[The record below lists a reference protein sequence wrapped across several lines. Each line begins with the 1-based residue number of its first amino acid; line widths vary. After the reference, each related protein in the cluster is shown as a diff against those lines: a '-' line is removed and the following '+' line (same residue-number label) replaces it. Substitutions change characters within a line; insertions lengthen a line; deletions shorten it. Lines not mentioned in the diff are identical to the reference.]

1 MTLPAQLLRVEDLAR
16 LLGKSPEAVRVQRH
30 RNPELLPPAL
40 KIGAR
45 VYFDPR
51 DVEAWLADRRE
62 PRGCADPNGGATVRQ
77 IGLAAVKNRAA
88 DGQ

>member
-1 MTLPAQLLRVEDLAR
+1 MTLPARLLRVEDLAR

-30 RNPELLPPAL
+30 RNPELLPPAI

-51 DVEAWLADRRE
+51 DVEAWIADRRE
-62 PRGCADPNGGATVRQ
+62 PCGCADPKAGATVRQ
-77 IGLAAVKNRAA
+77 IRLAAATKRAA

>member
-1 MTLPAQLLRVEDLAR
+1 MDDLAR

-30 RNPELLPPAL
+30 RNPELLPPGI
-40 KIGAR
+40 KIGTR

-51 DVEAWLADRRE
+51 DVEEWLDDRRE
-62 PRGCADPNGGATVRQ
+62 PRACAELKAGTSVHQ
-77 IGLAAVKNRAA
+77 IRSAAVKKRTA

>member
-1 MTLPAQLLRVEDLAR
+1 MTLPARLLRVEDLAR

-30 RNPELLPPAL
+30 RNPELLPPAI
-40 KIGAR
+40 KIGNR

-51 DVEAWLADRRE
+51 DVEAWLAERRE
-62 PRGCADPNGGATVRQ
+62 PRGYADSKAGGMVRQ
-77 IGLAAVKNRAA
+77 IRFAAVKKRAA

>member
-1 MTLPAQLLRVEDLAR
+1 MTLPARLLRTEDLAR

-30 RNPELLPPAL
+30 RDPELLPPAI
-40 KIGAR
+40 KIGNR

-51 DVEAWLADRRE
+51 DVEAWIADSRE
-62 PRGCADPNGGATVRQ
+62 PRGCADSKPGATFRQ
-77 IGLAAVKNRAA
+77 IRLAAVKKRAA